1 MPNSRSGVRG
11 APFDHLEIQ
20 VPLDRVASL
29 PEYVF
34 ATQLDQLTATRSL
47 SSPGVESGA
56 AVTGGRKHWRVR
68 TSPFAGRLAHIGL
81 PELVARV
88 LEVRGIGTKRDAE
101 AFLGGREEPRVDPFL
116 IPGFEMAVRRLR
128 RAVQDC
134 EAVAV
139 YGDFDVDGITAT
151 ATLTETLND
160 LGAHARPY
168 IPHRE
173 REGYG
178 LNRIAIDVLARD
190 GIRVLVTCDC
200 GTSSVSEVQRARD
213 LGLDVIVVD
222 HHLPPAV
229 LPEATALLNP
239 KLRGS
244 EYGFPEYCS
253 AGLAFRLAGALYE
266 ACGRSFPE
274 GRYLDL
280 ATLGT
285 IADVVPLLG
294 ENRDLVR
301 RGLAAV
307 GDSSRPGLQALMAVA
322 GVKPKQVSAESVA
335 FALAPRLNAA
345 GRLADARLA
354 LDLLMAADETTAMT
368 LAEQIDGLNRER
380 QRLTREGQAAAE
392 AMFSEKADLPI
403 AVVGHADFNKGIVG
417 LIASRLVEVF
427 GRPAAVYQ
435 IGTEESRGSCRSIA
449 PYDIVAGLESCGDI
463 FERYGGH
470 HQAAG
475 FTISNRNLDALE
487 ERLAKHAGQALA
499 GYDLAPSLEID
510 AEWPLASLRAQE
522 IRFLGKLAPH
532 GAGNPE
538 VTLLSRGV
546 TVVESRN
553 LGDSNQHLRLRLK
566 AGNVTWSAIAF
577 NQPCEAPT
585 AGARVDVV
593 YSLSADRYG
602 PAFEGNGGAL
612 QLLVQDFVAS
622 A

>member
-1 MPNSRSGVRG
+1 
-11 APFDHLEIQ
+11 
-20 VPLDRVASL
+20 
-29 PEYVF
+29 VF
-34 ATQLDQLTATRSL
+34 ATQLDQLAATRSL
-47 SSPGVESGA
+47 PPPGVESA
-56 AVTGGRKHWRVR
+56 TALTGGRKRWRLR
-68 TSPFAGRLAHIGL
+68 ATPYAGRLANIGL
-81 PELVARV
+81 PELVASV
-88 LEVRGIGTKRDAE
+88 LEVRGIGTRRDAE
-101 AFLGGREEPRVDPFL
+101 VFLGGREGQNVDPFL
-116 IPGFEMAVRRLR
+116 IPGFEGAVRRLR
-128 RAVQDC
+128 RAVQDR

-160 LGAHARPY
+160 LGANALPY

-178 LNRIAIDVLARD
+178 LNGPAIDALARD

-200 GTSSVSEVQRARD
+200 GTSSASEIQRARD

-229 LPEATALLNP
+229 LPDATALLNP

-266 ACGRSFPE
+266 ACNRPFPE
-274 GRYLDL
+274 ERYLDL

-301 RGLAAV
+301 SGLPAV
-307 GDSSRPGLQALMAVA
+307 GASRRPGLQALMTVS
-322 GVKPKQVSAESVA
+322 GIKPKEVSAESVA

-345 GRLADARLA
+345 GRLDDARLA
-354 LDLLMAADETTAMT
+354 LDLLMATDEATAFA
-368 LAEQIDGLNRER
+368 LAERIDGLNRER

-392 AMFSEKADLPI
+392 AMFEAKSHLPL
-403 AVVGHADFNKGIVG
+403 AVVGHADFHKGIVG

-435 IGTEESRGSCRSIA
+435 IGAQDSRGSCRSIA
-449 PYDIVAGLESCGDI
+449 PYDIVAGLDSCSDL

-475 FTISNRNLDALE
+475 FTISNRNLGAME
-487 ERLAKHAGQALA
+487 ERLTEHAGRALA
-499 GYDLAPSLEID
+499 GYELVPLLEVD
-510 AEWPLASLRAQE
+510 AEWPLALLRAQE

-532 GAGNPE
+532 GAGNPK

-546 TVVESRN
+546 TVLEARSLGENSR
-553 LGDSNQHLRLRLK
+553 HLRLKLK
-566 AGNVTWSAIAF
+566 DGNVTWSAIAF
-577 NQPCEAPT
+577 DRPGEVPAP
-585 AGARVDVV
+585 GARIDVV
-593 YSLSADRYG
+593 YSLSVDRYG
-602 PAFEGNGGAL
+602 PTFEGGGGAL
-612 QLLVQDFVAS
+612 QLLVEDLAIT